1 MDLKHLAL
9 LLFPT
14 VASAQTQWGPPQSV
28 PCLPFEPE
36 NSIRWPASGH
46 GDPDDFGRAV
56 VLDLDRNDDPD
67 AVVVAGGVAV
77 ALFDPVY
84 YEIMAPITALGAVE
98 DIAVLAGAGEEGSDL
113 LLATNADGL
122 VGIGWDEGQFTSPL
136 ILARGPWI
144 GARTLHVDDLDD
156 DGADDVIGVTADGQT
171 VVTRVG
177 TGSGLV
183 AGYAYTPGGEVFDA
197 ITVEWDA
204 NGRALA
210 IVTASGLKVYREGA
224 LIDTRVRASS
234 FGCIAR
240 VRSPESTTGELLAW
254 ARSAFGGGAELV
266 LLDSGTIETCAL
278 DFSYCDVGSV
288 VPRAIVAGLYDTDD
302 YDDLLV
308 VHDGNANA
316 VVLRNRGSSNHFNP
330 TDSQD
335 FDVFPLAA
343 NPSLYTGVGIPAF
356 AQLDLDG
363 PDDLLLPVE
372 GTGEVVTLRS
382 LPYHRTA
389 ASAQQPPLSRI
400 VFARTVEFSPDTD
413 GDENDEG
420 QLRVGFKILE
430 QYETYNRALLKLW
443 KQDEPGDLLL
453 HQSFYAR
460 THGLL
465 SPVANP
471 YQWIAVE
478 ESMPS
483 GETWDPQTHFYVELR
498 FQRLNASGGVE
509 LQSPKFFGVF
519 TLPDVTTANSFEH
532 ECFDYARSQAP
543 GEGYPVYEHD
553 GLTPESPNPLTR
565 DLVGAYVPIDSL
577 PVFDGTPT
585 SDISPGQMASR
596 FDESPTD

>member
-1 MDLKHLAL
+1 
-9 LLFPT
+9 
-14 VASAQTQWGPPQSV
+14 
-28 PCLPFEPE
+28 
-36 NSIRWPASGH
+36 
-46 GDPDDFGRAV
+46 
-56 VLDLDRNDDPD
+56 
-67 AVVVAGGVAV
+67 
-77 ALFDPVY
+77 
-84 YEIMAPITALGAVE
+84 
-98 DIAVLAGAGEEGSDL
+98 VLAGAGEEGSDL

-122 VGIGWDEGQFTSPL
+122 VGIGWDEGQFSSQL

-144 GARTLHVDDLDD
+144 GARTLHVDDLDG

-197 ITVEWDA
+197 ITVEWDV

-210 IVTASGLKVYREGA
+210 VATDSGLKIYREGA
-224 LIDTRVRASS
+224 LIDTRARASS

-240 VRSPESTTGELLAW
+240 VRSADAATGELLAW
-254 ARSAFGGGAELV
+254 ARSAFGGGAELA

-278 DFSYCDVGSV
+278 DFSYCSVGSV
-288 VPRAIVAGLYDTDD
+288 VPRAIVAGRYDSDQ
-302 YDDLLV
+302 YEDLLV

-316 VVLRNRGSSNHFNP
+316 IVLRNRGSANHFNP
-330 TDSQD
+330 TDPQD

-343 NPSLYTGVGIPAF
+343 NPSLYAGVGIPVF

-389 ASAQQPPLSRI
+389 AFNLQPPLSKI
-400 VFARTVEFSPDTD
+400 VFARTVEYTP
-413 GDENDEG
+413 GNPAPG

-430 QYETYNRALLKLW
+430 QYETYDRALLKLW
-443 KQDEPGDLLL
+443 VQQWPGELLY
-453 HQSFYAR
+453 HHSFYAR

-478 ESMPS
+478 ASMPS

-498 FQRLNASGGVE
+498 FQKPNASGG
-509 LQSPKFFGVF
+509 LTQSPKFFGVF
-519 TLPDVTTANSFEH
+519 TLPDVTTASSFGH

-543 GEGYPVYEHD
+543 GEGYPFYEHD

-577 PVFDGTPT
+577 PVFDGTPV
-585 SDISPGQMASR
+585 SDVSPGQTASR